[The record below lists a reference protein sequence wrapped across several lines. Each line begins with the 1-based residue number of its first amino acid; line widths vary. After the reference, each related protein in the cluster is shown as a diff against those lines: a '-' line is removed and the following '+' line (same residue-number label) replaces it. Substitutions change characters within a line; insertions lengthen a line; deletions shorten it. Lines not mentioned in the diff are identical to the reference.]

1 MKKRLMLLFAA
12 VMMAFPLGAGIAMAG
27 PGENSPGPEGKPCN
41 ADHGHPAD
49 GLAHNKKCQDGA
61 DADGDAD
68 GSDADGTDADGTDA
82 DGTDADGTDADGSAT
97 NQCTAAS
104 GDPGITGGGTIAQA
118 LYDGGLS
125 GASPLVEDPEADG
138 AISGELYAGG
148 NGTPLEPVTD
158 EAACAVDLLIDP
170 ATGLPDL

>member
-27 PGENSPGPEGKPCN
+27 PGENSTGPEGKPCN

-49 GLAHNKKCQDGA
+49 GLANNKKCAEDGDADA
-61 DADGDAD
+61 DADGAD
-68 GSDADGTDADGTDA
+68 TDGADTDGADTDGTDT
-82 DGTDADGTDADGSAT
+82 DGSTA

-138 AISGELYAGG
+138 AISGEVYAGG

-170 ATGLPDL
+170 STGLPDL